1 MMSLILATSGDSL
14 PGFLFPFLFITIQL
28 DTLIGFSFFTILLK
42 LSCIIFLPSL
52 IYAFT
57 SAYDDWQP
65 WYKNT
70 GEACREN

>member
-1 MMSLILATSGDSL
+1 MSLVSATSWDSL
-14 PGFLFPFLFITIQL
+14 PDSLFPFLLITIQL

-42 LSCIIFLPSL
+42 LSHIIFLPSL

-65 WYKNT
+65 WYKDAR
-70 GEACREN
+70 EAGREN